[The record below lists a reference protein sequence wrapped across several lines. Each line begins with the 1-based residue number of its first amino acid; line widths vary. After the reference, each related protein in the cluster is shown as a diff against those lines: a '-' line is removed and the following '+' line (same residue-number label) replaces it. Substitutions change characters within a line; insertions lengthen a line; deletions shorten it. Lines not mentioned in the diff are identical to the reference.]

1 MRHIILLTII
11 LAIAAASLFGQ
22 NTGRY
27 EDEVAKWREAHET
40 GLRSDNGWLTLA
52 GLFWLKEGTNTVGNG
67 NEFDIRLTD
76 SFAGERFGEIDLLDG
91 RARLKVEEGIEA
103 FNGDKRVTSA
113 ELDSDEGQKP
123 TVIRTGSQTFYLIKR
138 GERLGIRLKD
148 KQSSVLRNFS
158 GLHWFPVDSGL
169 RVVASFEKF
178 DRPQEVLVPNVLGGT
193 FKYESPGVLR
203 FRLGGSE
210 YTLQPVSEGENLFI
224 IFRDETSRSE
234 TYPAGRFLYTAKPVN
249 GKVVLDFNKA
259 ENPPCAFTPFAT
271 CPLPPR
277 QNRLKVAIRGGEKRF
292 HK

>member
-1 MRHIILLTII
+1 M
-11 LAIAAASLFGQ
+11 
-22 NTGRY
+22 
-27 EDEVAKWREAHET
+27 V
-40 GLRSDNGWLTLA
+40 
-52 GLFWLKEGTNTVGNG
+52 
-67 NEFDIRLTD
+67 
-76 SFAGERFGEIDLLDG
+76 
-91 RARLKVEEGIEA
+91 
-103 FNGDKRVTSA
+103 
-113 ELDSDEGQKP
+113 
-123 TVIRTGSQTFYLIKR
+123 
-138 GERLGIRLKD
+138 
-148 KQSSVLRNFS
+148 
-158 GLHWFPVDSGL
+158 PVDNGL

-178 DRPQEVLVPNVLGGT
+178 DKPQEVLVPNVLGGN